1 MQPASSF
8 TKNFHF
14 LGRFLTMY
22 ISTFTFIEIW
32 IHLRSRKVKLDSV
45 TVSLFVFYIWFDNQV
60 LLWDEKVESN
70 LNYVADSARNGALFS
85 DVEAWRWVGEM
96 KEAVTSQTF
105 FKWHGK
111 RESRRKEIFF
121 WPEFEPCSCSASVCS
136 SCCSR
141 ERRWYYLY
149 KENFFE
155 MSWFARF

>member
-85 DVEAWRWVGEM
+85 DVEAWRWVGENEIGSNIANILQM
-96 KEAVTSQTF
+96 T
-105 FKWHGK
+105 WK
-111 RESRRKEIFF
+111 RESRRNEIYF
-121 WPEFEPCSCSASVCS
+121 WPELEPCSCSASLCS
-136 SCCSR
+136 SCCTR
-141 ERRWYYLY
+141 EWRWYNLY
-149 KENFFE
+149 KENF
-155 MSWFARF
+155 